1 LEFKVLKLRSEWN
14 ELMLS
19 KTKRDLFFKNQ
30 FHLQYDDEFLNF
42 LLKKVNL
49 IIDVINNELPL
60 TQIEEVSIPYISFW
74 Q

>member
-1 LEFKVLKLRSEWN
+1 MEFKVLKLRSEWN
-14 ELMLS
+14 ELILS

-60 TQIEEVSIPYISFW
+60 TQIEEVSISFLLL
-74 Q
+74 